1 MRVLAPTTCLLALL
15 LLSGCAAGTPTADPT
30 RTAKPTAT
38 PTATPMPSAPETAA
52 PETAA
57 PLTEPEQLAKQT
69 QTAVGLYS
77 QVVCSNLA
85 EHPSIDLNAAVEM
98 VLKSYA
104 TEGLS
109 EASRVELAQRVLE
122 QSAAASCP
130 DQSER
135 VTANLAE

>member
-15 LLSGCAAGTPTADPT
+15 LLSGCAAGTSTAGPS

-38 PTATPMPSAPETAA
+38 STTTPTVTPTPSEPA
-52 PETAA
+52 TAA
-57 PLTEPEQLAKQT
+57 PLTEPEQLEKQT

-77 QVVCSNLA
+77 QVVCANLA
-85 EHPSIDLNAAVEM
+85 EHPNIDLNAAVQM

-122 QSAAASCP
+122 QSAAESCP

-135 VTANLAE
+135 VTADLAE